1 MLTDYIRAA
10 MHQATYELLPDDEGF
25 YGEIPALE
33 GVWANA
39 STLEMCREELQKVLE
54 SWVVLGLRLGHTIP
68 LIDGIDLN
76 TPLVAEPV

>member
-10 MHQATYELLPDDEGF
+10 MHQATYELLPDGEGF

-39 STLEMCREELQKVLE
+39 PTLEVCREELQKVLE
-54 SWVVLGLRLGHTIP
+54 GWVVLGLRLSHTLPI
-68 LIDGIDLN
+68 IDGIDLN

>member
-1 MLTDYIRAA
+1 MLTDYIHAA
-10 MHQATYELLPDDEGF
+10 MHQATYELLPDGEGF

-39 STLEMCREELQKVLE
+39 PTLEACREELRRVLE
-54 SWVVLGLRLGHTIP
+54 GWVVLGLRLGHSIP
-68 LIDGIDLN
+68 VIDGINLN